1 MNVTITGA
9 SGFIGRK
16 LARRLLDANAL
27 IDKNGREQRIERLI
41 LFDVVGGPD
50 ELSDDPRVAL
60 VTGDITDLAAIEKA
74 IPSDTD
80 TVFHLAAVVSAG
92 AEENFDLGMAVN
104 LDATR
109 QILEISR
116 RHGTRPKVVFASSCA
131 AFGGDVPGVITDMT
145 ARTPGTSYGT
155 QKVIGELLVNDYSR
169 KQFVDG
175 RALRFP
181 TVVVRPG
188 KPNKAASTF
197 ASSIIREPLQGE
209 RAVCPVT
216 PGSRMF
222 LASPRTIVENVL
234 RAHNLDETEWG
245 PSREVTLPGFT
256 LTIREMVDA
265 LERVAGKTVVDR
277 IDWQP
282 DTFIQ
287 AIVSGWPPE
296 FETAKAT
303 NLGLV
308 RDNSMDEVIL
318 GFIEDELD
326 GVFAA

>member
-27 IDKNGREQRIERLI
+27 IGKDGNEKRIERLI
-41 LFDVVGGPD
+41 LFDVVDFPD
-50 ELSDDPRVAL
+50 DLAQDPRVTI
-60 VTGDITDLAAIEKA
+60 VTGDITQLAVIEKA
-74 IPSDTD
+74 IPADTNS
-80 TVFHLAAVVSAG
+80 VFHLAAVVSAG

-109 QILEISR
+109 QILEVSR
-116 RHGTRPKVVFASSCA
+116 GHGTQPKVVFASSCA
-131 AFGGDVPGVITDMT
+131 AFGGDTPRVIADMT

-169 KQFVDG
+169 KEFVDG

-188 KPNKAASTF
+188 RPNKAAATF

-216 PGSRMF
+216 PDSRMF
-222 LASPRTIVENVL
+222 LASPRTIVENVV
-234 RAHNLDETEWG
+234 RAHNLDETDWG

-282 DTFIQ
+282 DPFIQ

-296 FETAKAT
+296 FETAKAV
-303 NLGLV
+303 NLGLI
-308 RDNSMDEVIL
+308 RDNSMDEVIQA
-318 GFIEDELD
+318 FIEDELD
-326 GVFAA
+326 GSFVV